1 MGAQLRVYRQKI
13 KSAQTTKKITRA
25 MELIAAS
32 RIQKAQARVTASTP
46 YSRAIT
52 RAVSAVATYSNVD
65 HVLTTEPETIER
77 AAVVILTSDR
87 GLAGAFNSQVL
98 REAEQLAELL
108 RSQGKDVV
116 YFLVGR
122 KAVGYFQ
129 FRRRASERQWTGS
142 TENPEFELAKEI
154 ADAVLEVFLRDA
166 ADGGVDEI
174 HVVYN
179 RFVSMMT
186 QTPEVVRLL
195 PLEVVEG
202 VEEPDA
208 TVQPLY
214 EFEPDVETVLDAL
227 LPVYIESRIFNALL
241 QSAAAKHAAT
251 QKAMKSASDNADKLI
266 TDYTRLANNAR
277 QAEITQQIS
286 EIVGGADALVAEVSN
301 PRRRERRMTDTAT
314 APVAEATG
322 GAVGRIARVTG
333 PVVDIE
339 FPHDSIPEIYN
350 ALKTDITIEGVTTT
364 ITLEVAQH
372 LGDDLVRAIALKP
385 TDGLVRGQEVI
396 DTGEAISVPV
406 GDVTKGKVFNVIG
419 EVLNGEPGEQHRDH
433 RALADPPQAP
443 GLRPARVEDAA
454 LRDRHQGHRP
464 PHPVRAGWQDRPLRR
479 CRRRQDRPHPG
490 DDPARR
496 AGPRWCVGVRRC
508 RRAHP

>member
-13 KSAQTTKKITRA
+13 RSAQTTKKITKA

-32 RIQKAQARVTASTP
+32 RIQKAMARVTASTP

-65 HVLTTEPETIER
+65 HVLTTEPEKIER

-98 REAEQLAELL
+98 REAEELSELL
-108 RSQGKDVV
+108 RSQGKEVV

-142 TENPEFELAKEI
+142 SENPQFELAKEI
-154 ADAVLEVFLRDA
+154 SDAVLEVFLRDA

-186 QTPEVVRLL
+186 QSPEIVRLL

-214 EFEPDVETVLDAL
+214 EFEPDVETVLDSL

-251 QKAMKSASDNADKLI
+251 QKAMKSASDNADTLI
-266 TDYTRLANNAR
+266 TDYTRLANEAR
-277 QAEITQQIS
+277 QAEITQQIA
-286 EIVGGADALVAEVSN
+286 EIVGGADALVA
-301 PRRRERRMTDTAT
+301 
-314 APVAEATG
+314 
-322 GAVGRIARVTG
+322 
-333 PVVDIE
+333 
-339 FPHDSIPEIYN
+339 
-350 ALKTDITIEGVTTT
+350 K
-364 ITLEVAQH
+364 
-372 LGDDLVRAIALKP
+372 K
-385 TDGLVRGQEVI
+385 
-396 DTGEAISVPV
+396 
-406 GDVTKGKVFNVIG
+406 
-419 EVLNGEPGEQHRDH
+419 
-433 RALADPPQAP
+433 
-443 GLRPARVEDAA
+443 
-454 LRDRHQGHRP
+454 
-464 PHPVRAGWQDRPLRR
+464 
-479 CRRRQDRPHPG
+479 
-490 DDPARR
+490 
-496 AGPRWCVGVRRC
+496 
-508 RRAHP
+508 